1 MDKDLVSTIVCISS
15 ALVVS
20 VSIASFF
27 IAYSQMRIAS
37 VRTKLDL
44 YNKRFN
50 IYLTA
55 LDLYQATW
63 HETHERIRG
72 KSIEFTRSYRES
84 SFLFDVKD
92 GVYETL
98 GKIQQNA
105 ATIYGYEKM
114 KSDIENGESSDRD
127 ALSALHSSSIRA
139 RDEFTSNLTL
149 FEQQLKKYIQFTNI
163 KGWKLFG

>member
-1 MDKDLVSTIVCISS
+1 
-15 ALVVS
+15 
-20 VSIASFF
+20 
-27 IAYSQMRIAS
+27 
-37 VRTKLDL
+37 
-44 YNKRFN
+44 
-50 IYLTA
+50 
-55 LDLYQATW
+55 
-63 HETHERIRG
+63 
-72 KSIEFTRSYRES
+72 
-84 SFLFDVKD
+84 LFDVKD